1 MKSDSAAIKKRYDRI
16 APYFE
21 GMEAVMEGLF
31 FKNWRKKIMGES

>member
-1 MKSDSAAIKKRYDRI
+1 MKPDSATIRKRYDRI

-31 FKNWRKKIMGES
+31 F